1 MDPGRRGG
9 GRLRRPL
16 PIAGRR
22 TLAGLRE
29 RPRPTLILWGEAD
42 NALPVVLAD
51 LLTAALEVE
60 RPPTRLPAGHYLQ
73 EDQGPAV
80 GRLIADWLAGE
91 PT

>member
-1 MDPGRRGG
+1 M
-9 GRLRRPL
+9 
-16 PIAGRR
+16 
-22 TLAGLRE
+22 
-29 RPRPTLILWGEAD
+29 
-42 NALPVVLAD
+42 VLAD